1 MALNRK
7 EFELLSLIKKL
18 DVGFS
23 QRELSQ
29 KVGFSLGSVNRTL
42 KALIEKRYLTKDGR
56 KISLTEEGLS
66 ALEPYR
72 VKRAVFLAAG
82 FGSRLVPVTLN
93 TPKPLIR
100 VLGKPIIETMLDAVL
115 RAGIR
120 EIVIV
125 RGYLADH
132 FDVLKEKYPMIQF
145 VENPDYW
152 ETNNISSAMQVK
164 HLFRNAYVL
173 DSDLYLKNPDLIREY
188 EYSSSYLGVFTEKT
202 DDWRLIVKGGKVTGM
217 KIGGTNCYHMY
228 DITYW
233 TEEDGKKMEQYLP
246 LLFASP
252 GGKKKYWDDVPLGK
266 FNPKF
271 NIAVRSCDEGDIVE
285 IDTLSE
291 LKAIDPSYGS

>member
-93 TPKPLIR
+93 TPKPLIQ
-100 VLGKPIIETMLDAVL
+100 VLGKPIIETTLFYG
-115 RAGIR
+115 RA
-120 EIVIV
+120 
-125 RGYLADH
+125 
-132 FDVLKEKYPMIQF
+132 
-145 VENPDYW
+145 
-152 ETNNISSAMQVK
+152 S
-164 HLFRNAYVL
+164 
-173 DSDLYLKNPDLIREY
+173 
-188 EYSSSYLGVFTEKT
+188 
-202 DDWRLIVKGGKVTGM
+202 GK
-217 KIGGTNCYHMY
+217 
-228 DITYW
+228 
-233 TEEDGKKMEQYLP
+233 
-246 LLFASP
+246 S
-252 GGKKKYWDDVPLGK
+252 
-266 FNPKF
+266 
-271 NIAVRSCDEGDIVE
+271 
-285 IDTLSE
+285 
-291 LKAIDPSYGS
+291 